1 MSKANIAP
9 DVIVVAIADAGAPL
23 WKLPSSLNGTDYCT
37 AIHLC
42 HLNKFAFLNF
52 SCSAVNRMD
61 LVFSFFRGG
70 GSANGQSCVS
80 S

>member
-42 HLNKFAFLNF
+42 HLNKFCL
-52 SCSAVNRMD
+52 S
-61 LVFSFFRGG
+61 
-70 GSANGQSCVS
+70 
-80 S
+80 